1 MKCNFAHHFHGSNNV
16 DVAVQ
21 DHSQG
26 DDEAEYEQVDDVRSC
41 VCIVGVPIDGTAE
54 SASLSTRFPVKQIFV
69 LSYLTFGTSNTYC
82 PQPNIGGVVSTKE
95 YAHIIKTIK

>member
-54 SASLSTRFPVKQIFV
+54 SAYLSTRF
-69 LSYLTFGTSNTYC
+69 SS
-82 PQPNIGGVVSTKE
+82 
-95 YAHIIKTIK
+95 